1 MSGVRKMDLLTCFLF
16 VLSEKASDLKE
27 YWRIEVIRK
36 DKFSW
41 RRLLARKSDRNR
53 KFLFWWRLA
62 NEMYL
67 QGSRHQRKVATKIQ
81 DKLKNAYAA
90 DIELGLTVGSGL
102 TIHHHTGIVIYHKA
116 IIGKNFTIRQN
127 TTIGGVQ
134 GMDENERMV
143 IGDNVDIG
151 ANSCL
156 VGRFHIGDNVTVG
169 AMSFVNK
176 DIPANSTYICRKNPT
191 IKQK

>member
-1 MSGVRKMDLLTCFLF
+1 MRFFAFSDKAIDLREF
-16 VLSEKASDLKE
+16 
-27 YWRIEVIRK
+27 WRIEVIRK
-36 DKFSW
+36 DTFSW
-41 RRLLARKSDRNR
+41 RRLLTRKSDRNR

-67 QGSRHQRKVATKIQ
+67 HGSRRQRKVAISIQ
-81 DKLKNAYAA
+81 DKLKDAYAN
-90 DIELGLTVGSGL
+90 DIELGLTVGPGL
-102 TIHHHTGIVIYHKA
+102 TIPHHTGIVIYHKA

-169 AMSFVNK
+169 AMSFVNQ
-176 DIPANSTYICRKNPT
+176 DIPANSTYICRKTPT
-191 IKQK
+191 ITRKIDK